1 MKPKFVTNITKK
13 EVAKLLKKRGFVAYN
28 GNDDW
33 CIPSDYVD
41 YWHGRCFSM
50 GNKYLSYAVDYKIS
64 EDNENIYGICMVRD
78 CDAKIPFKMIPLEM
92 LEELIDKVWQLYE
105 HAQVHLKK
113 AKASLVIRKAQE
125 DFK

>member
-33 CIPSDYVD
+33 CIPSDYID
-41 YWHGRCFSM
+41 WWHGRCFSM
-50 GNKYLSYAVDYKIS
+50 GSKYLSYAVDYRIS
-64 EDNENIYGICMVRD
+64 EDNDMVYGIGMVRD

-105 HAQVHLKK
+105 EAEKDLKV
-113 AKASLVIRKAQE
+113 AKACLKLRQAQE